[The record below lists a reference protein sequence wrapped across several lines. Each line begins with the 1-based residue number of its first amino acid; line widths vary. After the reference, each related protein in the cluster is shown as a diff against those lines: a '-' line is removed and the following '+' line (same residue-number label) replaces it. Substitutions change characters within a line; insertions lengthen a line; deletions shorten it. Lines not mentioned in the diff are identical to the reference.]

1 MAGSVEILLVEDNPG
16 DARLVTVYLAES
28 DPARF
33 AVTHVSTMAEAE
45 ERLAKETFDVVLL
58 DLGLPDGSGIEV
70 VARTKEARP
79 DIPIVV
85 LTGRSDEETG
95 MEAVKEGAQDYLL
108 KAELSGSLLARSI
121 RYAVERHHTG
131 VALEL
136 AKEAAEEAN
145 ESKSRFLASIS
156 HEVRTPLNCIMSM
169 SELLM
174 RKGLPQTHEEYVDA
188 IKTSADSLLEIITDI
203 LDISRI
209 EAGKLTL
216 ESTDFEF
223 RAALDGMLKA
233 LGIWAAQKGLTI
245 LHEVDDDVPHV
256 VLGDPTRLRQI
267 VSNLVSNAVKF
278 TEQGSVAVKAAVD
291 SHEEGGVRLLMS
303 VEDTGVGIPQNKQAA
318 IFEAFSQVDSSTT
331 RRHSGSG
338 LGLAIAHQLVSMMDG
353 RMWVESEVGR
363 GSTFYFTALFGLGG
377 ERAEPADT
385 WGESF
390 ASEPTPQLQKGGS
403 LRVLAVDDI
412 RFNLIAV
419 RELLGDCG
427 HSVVTIG
434 SAPEALELLKTDSFD
449 VILMDVQMP
458 DMDGFQATAAIR
470 ATEKEKGS
478 RTPIIGLTAH
488 ATEEDRERCRQAG
501 MDGYVPKPIQID
513 DLLRV
518 MGQLVFGSA
527 AAVVS
532 EQTQSRD
539 GCFDRQTALDQ
550 LDGNEALLKRL
561 VALFFDDYPGYLAEI
576 REAIEAGDSKRLGD
590 AAHGLKGPVS
600 TIALTG
606 ALELVIELQ
615 DRGKQ
620 GKLDGAA
627 EVYSA
632 LEEEIKQAEP
642 GLSTYC
648 DS

>member
-1 MAGSVEILLVEDNPG
+1 MTILLVEDNPG
-16 DARLVTVYLAES
+16 DARLVSIYLAET
-28 DPARF
+28 DPDRF
-33 AVTHVSTMAEAE
+33 SVTHVSTIKDAE
-45 ERLAKETFDVVLL
+45 ERLAQDTFDVVLL
-58 DLGLPDGSGIEV
+58 DLGLPDASGIEL

-85 LTGRSDEETG
+85 LTGRTDEETG

-121 RYAVERHHTG
+121 RYAVERHHAG
-131 VALEL
+131 VALEE
-136 AKEAAEEAN
+136 AKKAAEEAN

-156 HEVRTPLNCIMSM
+156 HEVRTPLNTIMSM
-169 SELLM
+169 SELLL
-174 RKGLPQTHEEYVDA
+174 RKGLPHTHEEYVDA
-188 IKTSADSLLEIITDI
+188 IKISADSLLEIITDI

-216 ESTDFEF
+216 EAADFEF

-233 LGIWAAQKGLTI
+233 LGIWASQKGLN
-245 LHEVDDDVPHV
+245 LRHEVDDDVPHV
-256 VLGDPTRLRQI
+256 VIGDPTRLRQI

-278 TEQGSVAVKAAVD
+278 TEHGSIDVKVAVNSK
-291 SHEEGGVRLLMS
+291 EEDGVGLLIS
-303 VEDTGVGIPQNKQAA
+303 VEDTGVGIPEGKQAA
-318 IFEAFSQVDSSTT
+318 IFEAFSQVDTSTT

-338 LGLAIAHQLVSMMDG
+338 LGLAIANQLVAMMDG
-353 RMWVESEVGR
+353 RLWVESEVGQ
-363 GSTFYFTALFGLGG
+363 GSKFCFTAHFKLG
-377 ERAEPADT
+377 ADLASPEDAS
-385 WGESF
+385 GDSF
-390 ASEPTPQLQKGGS
+390 ASETQPQSPAGRS

-449 VILMDVQMP
+449 VVLMDVQMP
-458 DMDGFQATAAIR
+458 DMDGFQATSAIR
-470 ATEKEKGS
+470 ATEKEEGS

-518 MGQLVFGSA
+518 MGQVVFGSA
-527 AAVVS
+527 AAAVVADRKK
-532 EQTQSRD
+532 SRD
-539 GCFDRQTALDQ
+539 EDDCFDRQTALDQ

-561 VALFFDDYPGYLAEI
+561 VALFFADYPGYLAEI
-576 REAIEAGDSKRLGD
+576 REAIEAGDPHKLGE

-600 TIALTG
+600 TIALTR
-606 ALELVIELQ
+606 ALELVVDLQ
-615 DRGKQ
+615 DRGRQ
-620 GKLDGAA
+620 GNLDGAD
-627 EVYSA
+627 EVYQD
-632 LEEEIKQAEP
+632 LEQEIKQAEP
-642 GLSTYC
+642 RLATYR